1 MRFELISD
9 NTDTLVGMRLA
20 GIKGIM
26 AKKADE
32 AERALKEAVEKQD
45 VAVVLITEPLA
56 KLCAELIHSLKS
68 THKTPL
74 IIEIPDGRSQGSK
87 KDSITRYIREAI
99 GLKI

>member
-9 NTDTLVGMRLA
+9 STDTLVGMRLA

-32 AERALKEAVEKQD
+32 AEKALKEAVEKQD

-56 KLCAELIHSLKS
+56 KLCA
-68 THKTPL
+68 
-74 IIEIPDGRSQGSK
+74 
-87 KDSITRYIREAI
+87 
-99 GLKI
+99 